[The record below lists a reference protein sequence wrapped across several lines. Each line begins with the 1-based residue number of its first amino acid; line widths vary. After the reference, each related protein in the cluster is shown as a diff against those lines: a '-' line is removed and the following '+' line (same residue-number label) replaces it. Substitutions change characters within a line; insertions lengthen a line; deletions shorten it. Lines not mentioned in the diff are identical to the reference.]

1 MLYYGDMLYPCC
13 GMQLWPPPKRE
24 GRTKKITAGRRTIIR
39 ALEASRKI
47 AWCKVNIQLLV
58 PPTFLRLTRG
68 II

>member
-1 MLYYGDMLYPCC
+1 
-13 GMQLWPPPKRE
+13 MQLGFLPTSRKDKE
-24 GRTKKITAGRRTIIR
+24 GLRRLQQEDGAIIR

-47 AWCKVNIQLLV
+47 AWSKVNIQLLV